1 MWLIEI
7 AVVLLLILLNGFFAM
22 SELAVVNSRR
32 GRLEQLAAQGHRG
45 ASAALA
51 LAEDTK
57 RFLACVQIGVTFTA
71 IVAGTFSGATLAKRL
86 QDLLL
91 SSYPLVTPYAKT
103 VAIGIVVVT
112 VTYLTLVA
120 GELVPKHVALK
131 DPEAIAARIAP
142 PLAFLTKAAAP
153 LVSFLSGSTD
163 LVVRLMGLR
172 PGFERPVTEEEIH
185 DLIEQGEKSG
195 AIHATERDM
204 IEGVLDLADRAVRTI
219 MTPRPDILWIDLDD
233 AKDATLRKLRE
244 CHHAQLL
251 VSRGSIDE
259 IAGMVSKQDL
269 LDQYLANGS
278 LDLESSLHKPLI
290 VHEGASILRTLD
302 LFRKTPVH
310 SAVIVD
316 EYGSI
321 QGIVT
326 RTDLLEAVA
335 GDLPNI
341 NADSE
346 PKVERRDDGA
356 FLMDAT
362 ISISEVAYLLG
373 LDSIPHGDYL
383 TLAGF
388 ALSQLE
394 HVAQADAQF
403 TWGRWRFQIA
413 DMDGHRIEKVLVR
426 PVQDPQEEVA

>member
-7 AVVLLLILLNGFFAM
+7 TVVLILIFINGFFAM

-32 GRLEQLAAQGHRG
+32 GRLEQLAEQGQRG
-45 ASAALA
+45 ARAALR
-51 LAEDTK
+51 LAENPAD
-57 RFLACVQIGVTFTA
+57 FLARVQIGVTFTA
-71 IVAGTFSGATLAKRL
+71 IVAGTFSGATLASRL
-86 QDLLL
+86 KDLLL
-91 SSYPLVTPYAKT
+91 TYPLAAPYAKT
-103 VAIGIVVVT
+103 LSICIVVLT
-112 VTYLTLVA
+112 VTYLTLVI

-131 DPEAIAARIAP
+131 DPELIASRVAR
-142 PLAFLTKAAAP
+142 PLAVLTKATGP
-153 LVSFLSGSTD
+153 LVSVLGGSTD
-163 LVVRLMGLR
+163 FIVRLMGLR

-185 DLIEQGEKSG
+185 DVLEQGEKSG
-195 AIHATERDM
+195 AIHTTERDM

-219 MTPRPDILWIDLDD
+219 MTPRPDVVWIDLEDP
-233 AKDATLRKLRE
+233 KDATLRKLQE

-259 IAGMVSKQDL
+259 IAGVVGKQDL

-278 LDLESSLHKPLI
+278 LDLESALRKPLI

-326 RTDLLEAVA
+326 RTDLLEVLA
-335 GDLPNI
+335 GHLPDI
-341 NADSE
+341 GDEPE
-346 PKVERRDDGA
+346 PKVVRHDDGT
-356 FLMDAT
+356 FQIDAT
-362 ISISEVAYLLG
+362 TPIAEVADLLG
-373 LDSIPHGDYL
+373 LHDLPHGDYL

-388 ALSQLE
+388 VLSQLQ
-394 HVAQADAQF
+394 HVAHADAQF

-413 DMDGHRIEKVLVR
+413 NMNGHRIEKILVR
-426 PVQDPQEEVA
+426 PIQNSQEGLA

>member
-22 SELAVVNSRR
+22 SELAVINSRR
-32 GRLEQLAAQGHRG
+32 GRLEQLAAQGKNG
-45 ASAALA
+45 ARTAVA
-51 LAEDTK
+51 LAEDPK
-57 RFLACVQIGVTFTA
+57 RFLAGVQIGVTFTA
-71 IVAGTFSGATLAKRL
+71 IVAGTFSGATLANRL
-86 QDLLL
+86 QDLLFT
-91 SSYPLVTPYAKT
+91 YPVFAPYAKT
-103 VAIGIVVVT
+103 IAIGIVVVT
-112 VTYLTLVA
+112 VTYLTLVV

-131 DPEAIAARIAP
+131 DPEGIAVRVAR
-142 PLAFLTKAAAP
+142 PLDFLTKAATP

-163 LVVRLMGLR
+163 FIVRLMGLR
-172 PGFERPVTEEEIH
+172 PGFERPVTEDEIH
-185 DLIEQGEKSG
+185 DLIAEGEKSG

-219 MTPRPDILWIDLDD
+219 MTPRPDVVWIDLDD
-233 AKDATLRKLRE
+233 AKDATIRKLRE

-251 VSRGSIDE
+251 VSRGSIDD
-259 IAGMVSKQDL
+259 IAGVVSKQDL
-269 LDQYLANGS
+269 LDQYLGNGS
-278 LDLESSLHKPLI
+278 LDLENALHKPLI
-290 VHEGASILRTLD
+290 VHEAASILRTLD
-302 LFRKTPVH
+302 LFRKAPVH

-341 NADSE
+341 NAEPE
-346 PKVERRDDGA
+346 PKVKRLDDGA
-356 FLMDAT
+356 FIIDAT
-362 ISISEVAYLLG
+362 MPISEVADLLG
-373 LDSIPHGDYL
+373 LLSLPDGDYL

-394 HVAQADAQF
+394 HVAQPDAQF
-403 TWGRWRFQIA
+403 SWERWRFQIVA
-413 DMDGHRIEKVLVR
+413 MDGHRIEKLLVR
-426 PVQDPQEEVA
+426 PVQGPQEEVA

>member
-22 SELAVVNSRR
+22 SELAVVNSRH
-32 GRLEQLAAQGHRG
+32 GRLEALAAQGQRG
-45 ASAALA
+45 ARAALA
-51 LAEDTK
+51 LADDPK
-57 RFLACVQIGVTFTA
+57 RFLAGVQIGVTFTA
-71 IVAGTFSGATLAKRL
+71 IVAGTFAGATLAKRL

-91 SSYPLVTPYAKT
+91 TYPAVAPYAKT
-103 VAIGIVVVT
+103 IAIGIVVVT

-131 DPEAIAARIAP
+131 DPEAIASRVAR
-142 PLAFLTKAAAP
+142 PLAFMTKAAAP

-163 LVVRLMGLR
+163 FIVRLMGLR

-219 MTPRPDILWIDLDD
+219 MTPRPDVLWIDLDD

-259 IAGMVSKQDL
+259 IVGVVSKQDL
-269 LDQYLANGS
+269 LDQYLGNGS
-278 LDLESSLHKPLI
+278 LDLESALHKPLI

-316 EYGSI
+316 EYGSLR
-321 QGIVT
+321 GIVT

-341 NADSE
+341 NAESE

-362 ISISEVAYLLG
+362 IPISEVADLLG
-373 LDSIPHGDYL
+373 LDSFPHGDYL

-388 ALSQLE
+388 VLSQLE

-403 TWGRWRFQIA
+403 TWGRWRFKIA

>member
-1 MWLIEI
+1 LASMWLIEI
-7 AVVLLLILLNGFFAM
+7 IIVLLLIVLNGFFAM

-32 GRLEQLAAQGHRG
+32 GRLEQLAEQGQSG
-45 ASAALA
+45 ARAALA
-51 LAEDTK
+51 LADDPK
-57 RFLACVQIGVTFTA
+57 SFLARVQIGVTFTA

-86 QDLLL
+86 QDFLLA
-91 SSYPLVTPYAKT
+91 YPVVGPYAQPI
-103 VAIGIVVVT
+103 AIGIVVVA
-112 VTYLTLVA
+112 VTYLTLVV

-131 DPEAIAARIAP
+131 DPEAIASRVAR
-142 PLAFLTKAAAP
+142 PLALLTKAAAP
-153 LVSFLSGSTD
+153 LVTFLSGTTD
-163 LVVRLMGLR
+163 FIVRLMGLR

-185 DLIEQGEKSG
+185 DLIEEGEKSG
-195 AIHATERDM
+195 AIHASEREM

-219 MTPRPDILWIDLDD
+219 MTPRPDVLWLDLDD
-233 AKDATLRKLRE
+233 AKDATLLKLRE

-259 IAGMVSKQDL
+259 IAGVVSKQDL
-269 LDQYLANGS
+269 LDQYLGNGS
-278 LDLESSLHKPLI
+278 LDLESALHKPLI

-341 NADSE
+341 SAESA

-356 FLMDAT
+356 FLIDAT
-362 ISISEVAYLLG
+362 IPISDVADLLG
-373 LDSIPHGDYL
+373 LDSFPRGDYL

-388 ALSQLE
+388 VLSQLE

-413 DMDGHRIEKVLVR
+413 DMDGHRI
-426 PVQDPQEEVA
+426 

>member
-7 AVVLLLILLNGFFAM
+7 AVVLFLILLNGFFAM

-32 GRLEQLAAQGHRG
+32 GRLEQLAAQGQSG
-45 ASAALA
+45 ARAALV
-51 LAEDTK
+51 LADDPK

-86 QDLLL
+86 QDFLLT
-91 SSYPLVTPYAKT
+91 YPVVAPYAKT

-112 VTYLTLVA
+112 VTYLTLVV

-131 DPEAIAARIAP
+131 DPEAIASRVAR
-142 PLAFLTKAAAP
+142 PLTLLTKAAAP

-163 LVVRLMGLR
+163 FIVRLMGLR

-195 AIHATERDM
+195 AIHATEREM
-204 IEGVLDLADRAVRTI
+204 IEGVLDLADRAIRTI
-219 MTPRPDILWIDLDD
+219 MTPRLDILWVDLDD

-259 IAGMVSKQDL
+259 IAGVVSKQDL
-269 LDQYLANGS
+269 LDQYLGNGS
-278 LDLESSLHKPLI
+278 LDLESALHKPLI

-310 SAVIVD
+310 TAMIVD

-341 NADSE
+341 NAESE

-356 FLMDAT
+356 FLIDAT
-362 ISISEVAYLLG
+362 IPISEVADLVG
-373 LDSIPHGDYL
+373 LHSMPHGDYL

-388 ALSQLE
+388 VLSQLE

-403 TWGRWRFQIA
+403 TWGRWRFQIV
-413 DMDGHRIEKVLVR
+413 DMSGHRIQKVLVR
-426 PVQDPQEEVA
+426 PVQGPQEDVA

>member
-1 MWLIEI
+1 MWLIEVT
-7 AVVLLLILLNGFFAM
+7 VVLFLILLNGFFAM
-22 SELAVVNSRR
+22 SELAVVNSRH
-32 GRLEQLAAQGHRG
+32 GRLEALAAQGQRG
-45 ASAALA
+45 ARAALA
-51 LAEDTK
+51 LADDPK
-57 RFLACVQIGVTFTA
+57 RFLAGVQIGVTFTA
-71 IVAGTFSGATLAKRL
+71 IVAGTFAGATLAKRL

-91 SSYPLVTPYAKT
+91 TYPAVAPYAKT
-103 VAIGIVVVT
+103 IAIGIVVVT

-131 DPEAIAARIAP
+131 DPEAIASRVAR
-142 PLAFLTKAAAP
+142 PLALMTKAAAP

-163 LVVRLMGLR
+163 FIVRLMGLR

-185 DLIEQGEKSG
+185 DLIEEGEKSG
-195 AIHATERDM
+195 AIHASEREM

-219 MTPRPDILWIDLDD
+219 MTPRPDVLWLDLDD
-233 AKDATLRKLRE
+233 AKDATLLKLRE
-244 CHHAQLL
+244 SHHAQLL

-259 IAGMVSKQDL
+259 IAGVVSKQDL
-269 LDQYLANGS
+269 LDQYLGNGS
-278 LDLESSLHKPLI
+278 LDLESALYRPLI

-316 EYGSI
+316 EYGSL

-341 NADSE
+341 HAESE
-346 PKVERRDDGA
+346 PKVERRDDGG
-356 FLMDAT
+356 FLIDAT
-362 ISISEVAYLLG
+362 IPISDVADLLG

-388 ALSQLE
+388 VLSQLE

-403 TWGRWRFQIA
+403 TWGRWRFKIA

>member
-1 MWLIEI
+1 MWVIEI
-7 AVVLLLILLNGFFAM
+7 AVVLFLVLLNGFFAM

-32 GRLEQLAAQGHRG
+32 GRLEQLAAQGHSG
-45 ASAALA
+45 ARAALA
-51 LAEDTK
+51 LADDPK
-57 RFLACVQIGVTFTA
+57 RFLAGVQIGVTFTA

-86 QDLLL
+86 QDFLFT
-91 SSYPLVTPYAKT
+91 YPVVAPYAKT
-103 VAIGIVVVT
+103 IAIGVVVVA
-112 VTYLTLVA
+112 VTYLTLVV
-120 GELVPKHVALK
+120 GELVPKHIALK
-131 DPEAIAARIAP
+131 DPEAIASRVAR

-163 LVVRLMGLR
+163 FIVRLMGLR

-185 DLIEQGEKSG
+185 DLIAQGEKSG

-219 MTPRPDILWIDLDD
+219 MTPRPDVVWIDLDD
-233 AKDATLRKLRE
+233 AKDATIRKLRE

-259 IAGMVSKQDL
+259 IAGVVSKQDL
-269 LDQYLANGS
+269 LDQYLGNGS
-278 LDLESSLHKPLI
+278 LDLESALHKPLI

-341 NADSE
+341 NAEPE
-346 PKVERRDDGA
+346 PKVNRRDDGA
-356 FLMDAT
+356 FLIDAT
-362 ISISEVAYLLG
+362 IPISEVADLLG
-373 LDSIPHGDYL
+373 LDSLPHGDYL

-388 ALSQLE
+388 VLSQLE
-394 HVAQADAQF
+394 HVAQVDAQF
-403 TWGRWRFQIA
+403 TWGRWRFQIV
-413 DMDGHRIEKVLVR
+413 DMAGHRIEKVLVR
-426 PVQDPQEEVA
+426 PVQGPQEEVA

>member
-7 AVVLLLILLNGFFAM
+7 TVVLLLILLNGFFAM

-32 GRLEQLAAQGHRG
+32 GRLEQLAAQGQKG
-45 ASAALA
+45 ARAALA
-51 LAEDTK
+51 LADDPK
-57 RFLACVQIGVTFTA
+57 RFLARVQIGVTFTA

-86 QDLLL
+86 QDFLLT
-91 SSYPLVTPYAKT
+91 YPVVAPYAQT
-103 VAIGIVVVT
+103 IAIGIVVVI
-112 VTYLTLVA
+112 VTYLTLVV

-131 DPEAIAARIAP
+131 DPEAIASRVAR
-142 PLAFLTKAAAP
+142 PLTFLTKAAAP

-163 LVVRLMGLR
+163 FIVRLMGLR

-219 MTPRPDILWIDLDD
+219 MTPRPDVVWIDLDD

-259 IAGMVSKQDL
+259 IAGVVSKQDL
-269 LDQYLANGS
+269 LDQYLGNGS
-278 LDLESSLHKPLI
+278 LDLESALHKPLI

-341 NADSE
+341 SAEPE

-356 FLMDAT
+356 FLIDAT
-362 ISISEVAYLLG
+362 IPISEVADLLG
-373 LDSIPHGDYL
+373 LHGLPHGDYL

-388 ALSQLE
+388 VLSQLE

-413 DMDGHRIEKVLVR
+413 DMDGHRIDKVLVR
-426 PVQDPQEEVA
+426 PVQGPQEEVA

>member
-1 MWLIEI
+1 MP
-7 AVVLLLILLNGFFAM
+7 
-22 SELAVVNSRR
+22 R
-32 GRLEQLAAQGHRG
+32 
-45 ASAALA
+45 
-51 LAEDTK
+51 
-57 RFLACVQIGVTFTA
+57 
-71 IVAGTFSGATLAKRL
+71 
-86 QDLLL
+86 
-91 SSYPLVTPYAKT
+91 P

-259 IAGMVSKQDL
+259 IAGVVSKQDL
-269 LDQYLANGS
+269 LDQYLGNGS
-278 LDLESSLHKPLI
+278 LDLESALHKPLI

-302 LFRKTPVH
+302 LFRETPVH

-341 NADSE
+341 NTDSE

-356 FLMDAT
+356 FLIDAT
-362 ISISEVAYLLG
+362 LPISEVADLLG
-373 LDSIPHGDYL
+373 LHSLPHGDYL

-388 ALSQLE
+388 VLSQVE

-403 TWGRWRFQIA
+403 IWGPWRFQIV
-413 DMDGHRIEKVLVR
+413 DMDGHRIDKVLVR
-426 PVQDPQEEVA
+426 PVQGPQEEVA

>member
-32 GRLEQLAAQGHRG
+32 GRLEQLAAQGQRG
-45 ASAALA
+45 ARAALA
-51 LAEDTK
+51 LADDPK
-57 RFLACVQIGVTFTA
+57 RFLAGVQIGMTFTA

-91 SSYPLVTPYAKT
+91 TYPVLVPYAKT
-103 VAIGIVVVT
+103 IAIGIVVMT

-131 DPEAIAARIAP
+131 DPEAIASRVAR
-142 PLAFLTKAAAP
+142 PLALMTKAAAP

-163 LVVRLMGLR
+163 FIVRLMGLR

-185 DLIEQGEKSG
+185 DLIEEGEKSG
-195 AIHATERDM
+195 AIHASEREM

-219 MTPRPDILWIDLDD
+219 MTPRPDVLWLDLDD
-233 AKDATLRKLRE
+233 PKDATLLKLRE
-244 CHHAQLL
+244 SHHAQLL

-259 IAGMVSKQDL
+259 IAGVVSKQDL
-269 LDQYLANGS
+269 LDQYLGNGS
-278 LDLESSLHKPLI
+278 LDLESALHKPLI

-335 GDLPNI
+335 GDLPSI
-341 NADSE
+341 HADSE

-356 FLMDAT
+356 FLIDAT
-362 ISISEVAYLLG
+362 IPISDVADLLG
-373 LDSIPHGDYL
+373 LDSLPHGDYL

-388 ALSQLE
+388 VLSQLE

-413 DMDGHRIEKVLVR
+413 DMDGHRIEKVLVQ
-426 PVQDPQEEVA
+426 PVKDPQEEVA